1 MRKLILHLS
10 LESSVLLKHVTYSI
24 QHFQIAPLAAKG
36 AMCIF
41 YTFEKNAFKDLQP
54 PKKSGLQYKCLML
67 ILKIVYECI
76 VSNETSLKQ
85 FSLEIKSY
93 SPFLE
98 IALFTVQQIL
108 NFFGMKRCHMSHSTF
123 CNQWNLGHV
132 LIEKVLFDK

>member
-1 MRKLILHLS
+1 
-10 LESSVLLKHVTYSI
+10 
-24 QHFQIAPLAAKG
+24 
-36 AMCIF
+36 
-41 YTFEKNAFKDLQP
+41 
-54 PKKSGLQYKCLML
+54 ML